1 MDYHY
6 SSERNVQIVL
16 ALLKQSGIKRVIA
29 SPGATNITI
38 VASMQQDPWFKMY
51 SCVDERSAAYMACGM
66 AAESNEPVVLSCT
79 GATSSREYMPGLT
92 EAYYRKLPILAITSS
107 QYSSRIGH
115 MVPQVTDRT
124 SPPADT
130 VVASF
135 CLQNIK
141 DKDDEWDVTIKA
153 NKALLSLKR
162 NGGGPVHINL
172 ITSYSPDFSV
182 LSLPEVKLI
191 RKVAIGDEFPKIISG
206 KIAIFCGSHLVWS
219 KALTD
224 IVDAFCESNNAI
236 VICDHSSNYK
246 GKFRVLSSLIGRQE
260 RKYTELYPDL
270 CIHIGEISGAYDN
283 YCFSGKEVWR
293 VSEDGEVRDLFKK
306 ITYVFEM
313 PEIEFFK
320 KYISTG
326 IENTY
331 MKEMKLVYDNLINN
345 IPDSIPF
352 SNLWIAKQTAPRLPK
367 NSVLHLGIL
376 NSLRVW
382 NLFEIPSSVGEF
394 SNVGGFGIDGTVSSL
409 IGASLID
416 KNKLFFG
423 VFGDLSV
430 FYDLNVL
437 GNRHVGNNVRI
448 LLINNGK
455 GAEFRIYNHPGAH
468 FGDDT
473 NKFIA
478 AAGHNGN
485 KSINLIKHLAEDL
498 GYVYLSATSKED
510 YLKNLSLF
518 VEPTISHSV
527 IFEVFIEDVDES
539 SALKTI
545 SFLAE
550 MTTEE
555 KAKRAAKK
563 VVSSVLGD
571 SGISKVKKLLGK

>member
-1 MDYHY
+1 MEYHY
-6 SSERNVQIVL
+6 SNERNVQIVL

-29 SPGATNITI
+29 SPGATNITF
-38 VASMQQDPWFKMY
+38 VASMQQDPWFEIY

-66 AAESNEPVVLSCT
+66 AAESGEPVVLSCT

-107 QYSSRIGH
+107 QFSSRIGH

-130 VVASF
+130 VMASF
-135 CLQNIK
+135 CLQTIK

-172 ITSYSPDFSV
+172 ITTYSPDFSV
-182 LSLPEVKLI
+182 TSLPNVKLI
-191 RKVAIGDEFPKIISG
+191 KKVTLSEEFPQIVSG
-206 KIAIFCGSHLVWS
+206 KVAIFCGSHLVWS
-219 KALTD
+219 KALTE
-224 IVDAFCESNNAI
+224 IVDAFCESNNAV

-246 GKFRVLSSLIGRQE
+246 GKYRALSSLIGRQ
-260 RKYTELYPDL
+260 KHQYTELYPDL

-283 YCFSGKEVWR
+283 YCFSGKEIWR
-293 VSEDGEVRDLFKK
+293 VSEDGEVRDLFHK

-313 PEIEFFK
+313 SEIEFFK

-326 IENTY
+326 KDNVYI
-331 MKEMKLVYDNLINN
+331 KEMNLVYDYLINN

-352 SNLWIAKQTAPRLPK
+352 SNLWIAKNTAPKLPI

-382 NLFEIPSSVGEF
+382 NLFEIPSTVGEF

-409 IGASLID
+409 IGASLIHQD
-416 KNKLFFG
+416 KLFFG

-430 FYDLNVL
+430 FYDINIL

-448 LLINNGK
+448 LMINNGK

-473 NKFIA
+473 NKYIA

-485 KSINLIKHLAEDL
+485 KSNKLMKHFAEDL
-498 GYVYLSATSKED
+498 GYVYLSATSKEE

-518 VEPTISHSV
+518 VEPTISHSI
-527 IFEVFIEDVDES
+527 IFEVFTEDVDES
-539 SALKTI
+539 CALKMVST
-545 SFLAE
+545 LVE
-550 MTTEE
+550 MTAEE
-555 KAKRAAKK
+555 KAKGVAKN
-563 VVSSVLGD
+563 VISSIVGD
-571 SGISKVKKLLGK
+571 GGISKLKKFLGK

>member
-1 MDYHY
+1 MEYHY
-6 SSERNVQIVL
+6 SSERNVQIIL

-29 SPGATNITI
+29 SPGATNVTF
-38 VASMQQDPWFKMY
+38 VASMQQDPWFEMY

-66 AAESNEPVVLSCT
+66 AAESGEPVVLSCT

-92 EAYYRKLPILAITSS
+92 EAFYRKLPILAITSS
-107 QYSSRIGH
+107 QYSSRIGQ

-124 SPPADT
+124 SPPPDT

-153 NKALLSLKR
+153 NKALLALRR

-172 ITSYSPDFSV
+172 ITTYSPDFSV
-182 LSLPEVKLI
+182 VTLPKVRAI
-191 RKVAIGDEFPKIISG
+191 RKVTIGDEFPKIISG
-206 KIAIFCGSHLVWS
+206 RIAIFCGSHLVWS
-219 KALTD
+219 NTLTKT
-224 IVDAFCESNNAI
+224 VDAFCESNNAI

-246 GKFRVLSSLIGRQE
+246 GKYRVLSSLIGRQE
-260 RKYTELYPDL
+260 HHYTELYPDL
-270 CIHIGEISGAYDN
+270 CIHIGEISGAYEN

-293 VSEDGEVRDLFKK
+293 VSEDGEVRDLFQK

-313 PEIEFFK
+313 PEMEFFN
-320 KYISTG
+320 KYISAG

-331 MKEMKLVYDNLINN
+331 KKEMDLVYGFLIDN

-352 SNLWIAKQTAPRLPK
+352 SNLWIAKQTACKLPM

-382 NLFEIPSSVGEF
+382 NLFEIPESVSEF
-394 SNVGGFGIDGTVSSL
+394 SNVGGFGIDGTLSSL
-409 IGASLID
+409 IGASLIH

-430 FYDLNVL
+430 FYDINIL

-455 GAEFRIYNHPGAH
+455 GAEFRMYNHPGAH

-473 NKFIA
+473 NNFIA

-485 KSINLIKHLAEDL
+485 KSTNLIKHYAEDL
-498 GYVYLSATSKED
+498 GYVYMSANSKDE
-510 YLKNLSLF
+510 YLKNLSSF
-518 VEPTISHSV
+518 VEPTISDSI
-527 IFEVFIEDVDES
+527 IFEVFTEDVDES
-539 SALKTI
+539 SALKTV
-545 SFLAE
+545 SSLAK

-555 KAKRAAKK
+555 KSKVAVKK
-563 VVSSVLGD
+563 VISSVLGD
-571 SGISKVKKLLGK
+571 GGISKLKNLLGK